1 MNVGVPG
8 EGDSADF
15 YVVVAGMIVILV
27 GMLVFFR
34 KRGWL

>member
-1 MNVGVPG
+1 VPG

-15 YVVVAGMIVILV
+15 WVILG
-27 GMLVFFR
+27 GMLAVLASMIAYFR